1 MALDAVATEGTFAR
15 AASRLGYTQS
25 AVSQQIAALER
36 MVGASLFDRP
46 GGPRPASLTPLGR
59 FVLSRSRELIG
70 RVEVIGGEVERFLAG
85 DVGRIGVGTFQS
97 VSTALL
103 PAIIGRLRAEHPGV
117 DIRVFQS
124 DDQNETY
131 RRLVSGELDV
141 AFAIGDIG
149 AGLDSAVL
157 LDDPFVLIAPP
168 GVVPSGCVPTVD
180 LDGRPLVGAEPC
192 ACQDHIDR
200 GLRRIGVEPNYVF
213 RTTDNAAMVAMVR
226 AGMGMAV
233 MPLLAVDIEDP
244 TIAVRRLEPPV
255 PERRI
260 LLCWLTNR
268 SRSPLAVRLVE
279 VAQELCAGLDER
291 DLETAACA

>member
-1 MALDAVATEGTFAR
+1 VGEAFVQGRLVTREGPLWSSPPWLFVGVDAEAELADEFVGEQRVGGVDAAEAGVAEELLDA
-15 AASRLGYTQS
+15 
-25 AVSQQIAALER
+25 AALED
-36 MVGASLFDRP
+36 A
-46 GGPRPASLTPLGR
+46 GPS
-59 FVLSRSRELIG
+59 
-70 RVEVIGGEVERFLAG
+70 GEVEGGVDDGERAGDDVVLAG
-85 DVGRIGVGTFQS
+85 NDLGRPVTSVIDATRPVVAHPVEVGGDRLEVDAHLGDVV
-97 VSTALL
+97 LD
-103 PAIIGRLRAEHPGV
+103 LRV
-117 DIRVFQS
+117 V
-124 DDQNETY
+124 
-131 RRLVSGELDV
+131 
-141 AFAIGDIG
+141 
-149 AGLDSAVL
+149 
-157 LDDPFVLIAPP
+157 DDPFVLIAPP

-192 ACQDHIDR
+192 ACQEHIDR

-279 VAQELCAGLDER
+279 VAHELCAGLDER